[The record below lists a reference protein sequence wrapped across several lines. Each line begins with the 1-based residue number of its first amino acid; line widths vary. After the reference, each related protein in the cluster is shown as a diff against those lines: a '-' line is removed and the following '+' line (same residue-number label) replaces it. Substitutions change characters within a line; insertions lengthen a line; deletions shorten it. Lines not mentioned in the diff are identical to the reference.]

1 MDNKILYECSEFELW
16 NHREGLL
23 DQERYFLTKY
33 ISAEHQILE
42 AGTGGGRISYAL
54 EQMGYSHISAF
65 DYVKKMIAS
74 AKIKNLNTSIRFLV
88 ADATDLSLFPSGSF
102 DRLIYLQ
109 QIISFIPKTKISHA
123 LNEAYRLLKPD
134 GIIIFSFLNWNGR
147 VINPVLS
154 TLLTVARFLRN
165 EQMSEQ
171 SLPWLKLGNRPNWKL
186 FGRNQPLTY
195 WFRREELIAQLE
207 SLSFSILEIKTSSYF
222 TGASSDGM
230 LYIVAQKKEPQS

>member
-1 MDNKILYECSEFELW
+1 MDNKTLYESSEFKLW
-16 NHREGLL
+16 SHREGLL

-65 DYVKKMIAS
+65 DYVEKMIAS

-88 ADATDLSLFPSGSF
+88 ADATELSLFPSGSF

-123 LNEAYRLLKPD
+123 FNEAYRLLKPD

-154 TLLTVARFLRN
+154 TLLTVTRFLRN
-165 EQMSEQ
+165 EQTSEQ

-195 WFRREELIAQLE
+195 WFRREELLFQLE
-207 SLSFSILEIKTSSYF
+207 TLGFTILEIKTSSDF
-222 TGASSDGM
+222 TSSSSEGM
-230 LYIVAQKKEPQS
+230 LYIVCQKKNNQ